1 MLDYPDFDIQR
12 EYITLVLNIRNT
24 HSFNET
30 ILSGLCICLCEYAY
44 VWYIYL

>member
-12 EYITLVLNIRNT
+12 EYITLVLNIRNI

-30 ILSGLCICLCEYAY
+30 ILSGLCIYLCEY